1 MVKQGVKLA
10 ELSNSLIR
18 KSGVDDGFKANHP
31 ITFYLTHQNSNL

>member
-18 KSGVDDGFKANHP
+18 KSGGRDG
-31 ITFYLTHQNSNL
+31 TRTRGLLRDRQTL